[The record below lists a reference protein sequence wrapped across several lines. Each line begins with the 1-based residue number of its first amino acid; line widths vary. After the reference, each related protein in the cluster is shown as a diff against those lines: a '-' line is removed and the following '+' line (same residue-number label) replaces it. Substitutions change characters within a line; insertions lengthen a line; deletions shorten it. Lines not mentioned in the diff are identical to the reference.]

1 MEIENISFENAVAEL
16 EIIIKKLEEGKLPLE
31 DAVKA
36 FERGNLL
43 KKICEE
49 KLKDA
54 QLKIE
59 MLSSDQL

>member
-1 MEIENISFENAVAEL
+1 MAEL
-16 EIIIKKLEEGKLPLE
+16 TFEQAVVELEEIIKKLEFGKMPLE

-36 FERGNLL
+36 FERGSEL

-49 KLKDA
+49 KLKNA

-59 MLSSDQL
+59 MLSEKNE

>member
-1 MEIENISFENAVAEL
+1 METENISFESAVSEL
-16 EIIIKKLEEGKLPLE
+16 ETIIKKLEDGKLSLK

-36 FERGNLL
+36 FERGNVL

-49 KLKDA
+49 KLNDA

-59 MLSSDQL
+59 MLSSDKQ

>member
-1 MEIENISFENAVAEL
+1 MASENISFEAAVSEL

-31 DAVKA
+31 DAVKS
-36 FERGNLL
+36 FERGTEL

-54 QLKIE
+54 ELKIE
-59 MLSSDQL
+59 MLTEKSV